1 MVRWHRGDGIRL
13 VLWVM
18 APGDRT
24 EGLEAYMVGLQVLVV
39 LAPRRDFPQA
49 TLDLVRLDQEP
60 LTPSF

>member
-1 MVRWHRGDGIRL
+1 
-13 VLWVM
+13 M

-49 TLDLVRLDQEP
+49 TLDLVHLDQEP